1 MIGVCP
7 RPDELTIPDII
18 ELFYLYQYEQEKCHI
33 FYFNLIGALKV
44 ADHPNL
50 KRLKIVYPNFVYVL
64 KQWQASGDYGND
76 LFKAYNI
83 GRFKD
88 KNVIDVDA

>member
-18 ELFYLYQYEQEKCHI
+18 EMFYWYQHEGEKCHI
-33 FYFNLIGALKV
+33 FYFNFIGALKV
-44 ADHPNL
+44 ADAQNL

-64 KQWQASGDYGND
+64 KLWQAAGDYGND
-76 LFKAYNI
+76 LFREHGVGK
-83 GRFKD
+83 FKD
-88 KNVIDVDA
+88 KTVIDVG